1 MKGFKDLSEPA
12 LVWTGRVMLEGR
24 IAVPPDPIAV
34 VIFASV
40 PALPDDDRDARI
52 MNELYE
58 AHVATVYVPLLT
70 DEELQF
76 DSRTSHFR
84 FDADFLAQRFIDIAQ
99 WAVRNNETKDL
110 PVGLAGSSGSAA
122 GAIVAA
128 AQRPQL
134 IAAVVSIDGR
144 TDLAVDSLRDVKTP
158 TLLIVKDMPVL
169 RMNREALLRIHAD
182 RRIEIIHGADYEAID
197 NVARKA
203 AQWLSEKLTL
213 TLVA

>member
-1 MKGFKDLSEPA
+1 MKAFKELSEPA

-24 IAVPPDPIAV
+24 IAVPPDPVAV

-40 PALPDDDRDARI
+40 PALPDDERDARI

-58 AHVATVYVPLLT
+58 AHVATLYVPLVT
-70 DEELQF
+70 EEELQF

-84 FDADFLAQRFIDIAQ
+84 FDADFLAQRFIDVAL
-99 WAVRNNETKDL
+99 WAVRNKETKEL
-110 PVGLAGSSGSAA
+110 PAGLVGSSGSAA

-134 IAAVVSIDGR
+134 VTAVVSIDGR
-144 TDLAVDSLRDVKTP
+144 TDLAVDYLRDVKTP

-169 RMNREALLRIHAD
+169 RMNREALMRIHAE
-182 RRIEIIHGADYEAID
+182 RRIEIVHGADFEAVD
-197 NVARKA
+197 SVARKA
-203 AQWLSEKLTL
+203 AQWLSEKLSL
-213 TLVA
+213 TFA